1 MVSHILRV
9 KAEHTAGNTSSVAV
23 ITKDFNRLTLATDIP
38 VNVSSSSTVCTVEL
52 EPDKLLLLRKAMQN
66 ITRQTDI
73 VIARKKAIGT
83 QIDILATQF
92 SSYEPSDDTPVEI
105 NTDTLPQAPINEFD
119 EITQVALFLGVACRV
134 FMGVSRS
141 SCDLIMKIISIVL
154 FLAFRRS
161 DNGLNSSNTNILKQ
175 VPMTAESAKAK
186 FHLTGKT
193 VPYAVCSCHCTYP
206 PTYAPGSTTPIYP
219 EQCTHHPTLTTECGE
234 ALLVGDDG
242 NFRPRKT
249 FLYHDFKD
257 YLSSL
262 LSRRDIEATMDQA
275 CDDLMDSIDSPQ
287 PSFIKTPFEAQYL
300 HQFDGPQP
308 GSLFVDRGEEGCYV
322 FALHVDFFNP
332 EGLNI
337 HGASTSCGI
346 ISMACL
352 NLPADIRYKP
362 ENMPEAAV
370 TGEPQPLYSTA
381 YQ

>member
-1 MVSHILRV
+1 
-9 KAEHTAGNTSSVAV
+9 KALVVLDNIESRIQQCFHLLLHSYCIDYIG
-23 ITKDFNRLTLATDIP
+23 R
-38 VNVSSSSTVCTVEL
+38 E
-52 EPDKLLLLRKAMQN
+52 LLLLRKAMQN
-66 ITRQTDI
+66 ITRQTNI

-92 SSYEPSDDTPVEI
+92 SSYEPSDDTPVKI
-105 NTDTLPQAPINEFD
+105 NTVDTLPQAPINEFD

-175 VPMTAESAKAK
+175 VPMTAESTKAK

-219 EQCTHHPTLTTECGE
+219 ERCTHRPTLTTKCGE

-257 YLSSL
+257 YLSGL

-287 PSFIKTPFEAQYL
+287 PSFIKTPFEA
-300 HQFDGPQP
+300 
-308 GSLFVDRGEEGCYV
+308 
-322 FALHVDFFNP
+322 
-332 EGLNI
+332 
-337 HGASTSCGI
+337 
-346 ISMACL
+346 
-352 NLPADIRYKP
+352 
-362 ENMPEAAV
+362 
-370 TGEPQPLYSTA
+370 
-381 YQ
+381 

>member
-1 MVSHILRV
+1 
-9 KAEHTAGNTSSVAV
+9 
-23 ITKDFNRLTLATDIP
+23 
-38 VNVSSSSTVCTVEL
+38 
-52 EPDKLLLLRKAMQN
+52 
-66 ITRQTDI
+66 
-73 VIARKKAIGT
+73 
-83 QIDILATQF
+83 
-92 SSYEPSDDTPVEI
+92 
-105 NTDTLPQAPINEFD
+105 
-119 EITQVALFLGVACRV
+119 
-134 FMGVSRS
+134 MGVSRS

-300 HQFDGPQP
+300 CQFDGPQP

-362 ENMPEAAV
+362 ENMYVAGIIP
-370 TGEPQPLYSTA
+370 GPKQPSLENLNHYIRLLINDLVDAWQRGVVHGMNSTP
-381 YQ
+381 YRIRILGNKEGRCNILPPLLPYYFSWTH